1 MKNIMFVLF
10 ISVFAFVITANAQKS
25 EKFENLKI
33 LPKNITKEKLD
44 DIMHSFTD
52 GLGVNCE
59 FCHVRNEVTDKM
71 EFSKDTKTA
80 KNKAR
85 VMLKMTMAINKN
97 YLSKL
102 SKYSDNIMQVKCVT
116 CHRGNK
122 EPKMLQDVLYRTINK
137 KGIDEAISTYHK
149 LHDEYY
155 GGFTYDFKDH
165 TLVELVQMLNKDKK
179 YDDALKMAQLNID
192 MYPKSGVAYYGI
204 GIVYAAKGDK
214 ENAIKNYK
222 KAIDLMPRAARFF
235 NRKIE
240 ELEEKK

>member
-1 MKNIMFVLF
+1 MKNIVFVLF

-33 LPKNITKEKLD
+33 LPKNITKDKLD

-59 FCHVRNEVTDKM
+59 FCHVRNDDTNKM

-85 VMLKMTMAINKN
+85 IMLTMTMAINNN

-102 SKYSDNIMQVKCVT
+102 SEYSDNIIQVKCIT

-122 EPKMLQDVLYRTINK
+122 KPEMLQDVLYTTVDK

-155 GGFTYDFKDH
+155 GGFTYDFRDH
-165 TLVELVQMLNKDKK
+165 TLVELVQMLDKDKN
-179 YDDALKMAQLNID
+179 YDGAMKFAQLNLE
-192 MYPKSGVAYYGI
+192 MYPKSGVAFYGL
-204 GIVYAAKGDK
+204 GEVYAAKGDK
-214 ENAIKNYK
+214 ENAITNYK
-222 KAIDLMPRAARFF
+222 KAIELMPRAARFL
-235 NRKIE
+235 NRKIN
-240 ELEEKK
+240 ELGEKK